1 MICRN
6 CGAQIADGSSFCTEC
21 GAPVQQE
28 SIQQQPA
35 QPQYTPVE
43 PQYTPYQPAV
53 NNDPALNATPILITG
68 ILALALSWSGIG
80 GLICAIICMSKVKKY
95 QAAGGVISGKAK
107 VGKILGTV
115 GLIFSIIY
123 IVVWAIY
130 AIAFVIGVIGGA
142 LNGASSYLDF

>member
-28 SIQQQPA
+28 PIQQQPA

-43 PQYTPYQPAV
+43 PQYTPSQPVV

-68 ILALALSWSGIG
+68 ILALALCATGIG
-80 GLICAIICMSKVKKY
+80 GLICAIICMSKVKAY

-115 GLIFSIIY
+115 GLIFSILY
-123 IVVWAIY
+123 IVFWAIY
-130 AIAFVIGVIGGA
+130 TIVVVIGAIGGA
-142 LNGASSYLDF
+142 IGGASGLFDY